1 VEAHAAVAH
10 HPSAASAVGRLE
22 SASSGGDRPAS
33 GAVVERQKLSA
44 KDEELVAV
52 IDSTLERWWASLR

>member
-1 VEAHAAVAH
+1 
-10 HPSAASAVGRLE
+10 
-22 SASSGGDRPAS
+22 
-33 GAVVERQKLSA
+33 VERQKLSA